1 MGDTDCR
8 LYFHRSRKRS
18 LENIT
23 LQNRVVSSNPGEF
36 FPGYWGSMALMDV
49 YWLCGVNVWAML
61 PSGWQGC
68 CTLVRL
74 NMSLI
79 IIPTT
84 RHAKTRSKRALGD
97 PNNVPLEH
105 RRSTKWDKFWRGVLP
120 AYGTMENAHEIDR
133 IGYHLESFCNTTLLG
148 FSTLTAEV
156 KEIRLMVLQN
166 RAALD
171 YLLAAEG
178 GVCAVI
184 GEHCCTYIPD
194 ISENMTDVA
203 NQLNRLRSAIMEE
216 EHGKE
221 GWEPFA
227 WIKTLLGTW
236 GSTLLHWMIYGIVVL
251 LALVLIFACVKKS
264 CTKVLDNALTMSLL
278 ATDKD
283 NEGEEGIDS
292 NPLEA
297 IADDAI

>member
-1 MGDTDCR
+1 
-8 LYFHRSRKRS
+8 
-18 LENIT
+18 
-23 LQNRVVSSNPGEF
+23 
-36 FPGYWGSMALMDV
+36 MDV

-61 PSGWQGC
+61 PPGWQGC

-84 RHAKTRSKRALGD
+84 QHAKTRRKRALGD

-105 RRSTKWDKFWRGVLP
+105 RRSTAWDKFWRGVLP
-120 AYGTMENAHEIDR
+120 AYGAMEAAHDLDR
-133 IGYHLESFCNTTLLG
+133 IGYHLESFCNATLLG

-178 GVCAVI
+178 GVCAVV

-227 WIKTLLGTW
+227 WVKTLLGTW
-236 GSTLLHWMIYGIVVL
+236 GSTLFHWVIYGLVVL
-251 LALVLIFACVKKS
+251 LVLVLVLACVKKL
-264 CTKVLDNALTMSLL
+264 CTKMVNSALTMPLL
-278 ATDKD
+278 TTGKDSDK
-283 NEGEEGIDS
+283 EEEEEGI
-292 NPLEA
+292 PLGE
-297 IADDAI
+297 IESDVMK